1 MKSGGFPAVAAFL
14 AAAAL
19 AVAARFGLRLR
30 GRLRAIDR
38 RIDRVER
45 LRRVE
50 HLADLVRSGEEAG
63 RLDAASAE
71 RFHAWLDETRGE
83 IESAESEA

>member
-1 MKSGGFPAVAAFL
+1 MKNGRFPAIAALL

-45 LRRVE
+45 LSRVE

-71 RFHAWLDETRGE
+71 RLRAWLAQTRTE
-83 IESAESEA
+83 IETGESGQ